1 MQEKYNYYFL
11 HFFDKKSLKTVEN
24 VDGPRKTYCFILNKN

>member
-1 MQEKYNYYFL
+1 MQENIIIIFYISSI
-11 HFFDKKSLKTVEN
+11 KKPLKTVEN